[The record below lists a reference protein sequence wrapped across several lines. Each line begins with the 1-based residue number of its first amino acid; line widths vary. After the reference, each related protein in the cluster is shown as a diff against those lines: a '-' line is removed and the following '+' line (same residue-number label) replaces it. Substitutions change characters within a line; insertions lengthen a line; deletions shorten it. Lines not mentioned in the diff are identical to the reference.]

1 MKKREFKLIKSYPN
15 SENIGSIYKQGDF
28 MGRPVYVKDGDYLD
42 PADVENNPEFF
53 EEIVEKKEVFL
64 ITEDGVKINLKGEI
78 HWVSNYVEGE
88 IKYLYATSLVEPHL
102 FILEDFKVFSSF
114 EKAQEWIV
122 FNKPVLSLKDV
133 ASIYPGI
140 NKEHNTPSHQA
151 EQLKELVKSRL

>member
-1 MKKREFKLIKSYPN
+1 MKKREFKLTKKYPG
-15 SENIGSIYKQGDF
+15 SLDIGT
-28 MGRPVYVKDGDYLD
+28 VLYLD
-42 PADVENNPEFF
+42 NNLYHYWGTSLNKEDVENNPEFF

-64 ITEDGVKINLKGEI
+64 ITEDGVKVNLKGKI

-114 EKAQEWIV
+114 EKAQEWIIL
-122 FNKPVLSLKDV
+122 NKPVLSLKDV